1 MKRFVTTFFAALA
14 LATLVVFAGHVGH
27 SIALGTPT
35 HSFAALTDSKN
46 DVCGGIGLTGTNCSD
61 NGKGLNTI
69 ITAVLQILSVVVG
82 LVAVIM
88 IIIAGLRYITSA
100 GDANGISS
108 AKRTL
113 IYSMVGLVVVALAQ
127 TIVHFVLSKV
137 D

>member
-1 MKRFVTTFFAALA
+1 MKRFITTFFAALA

-27 SIALGTPT
+27 SIALGNPT

-61 NGKGLNTI
+61 KGKGLDTI
-69 ITAVLQILSVVVG
+69 LTAALQILSLVVG
-82 LVAVIM
+82 IVAVIM
-88 IIIAGLRYITSA
+88 IIIAGLRYITSG

-113 IYSMVGLVVVALAQ
+113 IYALVGLVVVALAQ

-137 D
+137 S